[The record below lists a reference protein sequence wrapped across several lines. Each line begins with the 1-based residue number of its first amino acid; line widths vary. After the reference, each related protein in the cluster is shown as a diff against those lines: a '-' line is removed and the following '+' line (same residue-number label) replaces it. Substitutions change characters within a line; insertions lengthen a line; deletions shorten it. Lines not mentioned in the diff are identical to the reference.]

1 MLSDQQNFEK
11 ADSYYD
17 RAMKV
22 DPSNANILVHRG
34 LIQLQWKGDVAKA
47 IEYLERAIRYKCLL
61 IVYQYIGIQP
71 IPPSNLTIQN
81 WWFEVL
87 FVYEKKFCQITNAIS
102 LNKKKVTDPKQK

>member
-1 MLSDQQNFEK
+1 MILQIQFIRLSKYVLKFHSYFFNSTLSYRKLNTFRLRRNFLKNIFSWFFQVLSDQQNYEK

-47 IEYLERAIRYKCLL
+47 IEFLERAIR
-61 IVYQYIGIQP
+61 
-71 IPPSNLTIQN
+71 
-81 WWFEVL
+81 
-87 FVYEKKFCQITNAIS
+87 
-102 LNKKKVTDPKQK
+102 

>member
-61 IVYQYIGIQP
+61 VHP
-71 IPPSNLTIQN
+71 IPASNLSIQN

-87 FVYEKKFCQITNAIS
+87 FVYEKKFCQITNALS
-102 LNKKKVTDPKQK
+102 